1 MSKSGSSGKYRRAK
15 IRHALF
21 TLAPNRLLGG
31 RLLRRHLKNDVVVRR
46 FEVPVPRWRSDLN
59 GIRIGHLSDLHMGDL
74 MPGQRVDEINRLL
87 MGERLD
93 LVAFTG
99 DAVDLDWHGIE
110 RFFEGMSAIP
120 APLGHFLVLGNHDH
134 LDDPES
140 VIGAARAAG
149 ITVLM
154 DEVVE
159 VSRPGGS
166 SMRIGGVDWSKR
178 LQDCTER
185 IAGICDSVRV
195 EDQATSN
202 CDLLLSHNPKGF
214 IEATRQGIPL
224 TLSGHTH
231 GGQVALKGRP
241 DRNLAVAHRLSA
253 GFYEREGSAL
263 FVTTGVGSWFP
274 LRVHCPPEVVV
285 LEMRHGDWVDPTISE
300 QPLD

>member
-15 IRHALF
+15 LRHALF
-21 TLAPNRLLGG
+21 TLAPDRLLGG
-31 RLLRRHLKNDVVVRR
+31 RLLRRHLKDEVVVRR
-46 FEVPVPRWRSDLN
+46 FEVPIPRWRAELDGL
-59 GIRIGHLSDLHMGDL
+59 RIGHLSDLHMGDL
-74 MPGQRVDEINRLL
+74 MPQERVDHINQLL

-110 RFFEGMSAIP
+110 RFFAGMAAIP

-134 LDDPES
+134 LDDGEA
-140 VIGAARAAG
+140 VVRAARDAG

-154 DEVVE
+154 DEATDIE
-159 VSRPGGS
+159 VPGRGAL
-166 SMRIGGVDWSKR
+166 RIAGVDWAKR
-178 LQDCTER
+178 LQECSQR
-185 IAGICDSVRV
+185 IAEVCAPESDDADTRS
-195 EDQATSN
+195 

-214 IEATRQGIPL
+214 IEATRQAVPL

-231 GGQVALKGRP
+231 GGQVAIKGRP

-285 LEMRHGDWVDPTISE
+285 LEVRHGDWVEPVDPHSPI
-300 QPLD
+300 D

>member
-15 IRHALF
+15 LRHALF

-31 RLLRRHLKNDVVVRR
+31 RLLRRHLKNDVVVRH
-46 FEVPVPRWRSDLN
+46 FEVPIPRWRPDLD
-59 GIRIGHLSDLHMGDL
+59 GIRIGHLSDLHLGDL
-74 MPGQRVDEINRLL
+74 MPDQRVDEINRLL
-87 MGERLD
+87 MDQRLD

-110 RFFEGMSAIP
+110 RFFEGMAAIP

-134 LDDPES
+134 LDDPGS
-140 VIGAARAAG
+140 VIAAARAAG

-154 DEVVE
+154 DEIVE
-159 VSRPGGS
+159 VSLPTSGS
-166 SMRIGGVDWSKR
+166 IRIGGVDWSKR
-178 LQDCTER
+178 LQECSER
-185 IAGICDSVRV
+185 ITSICEFESGDDHTLS
-195 EDQATSN
+195 S

-214 IEATRQGIPL
+214 IEAARQRIPL

-285 LEMRHGDWVDPTISE
+285 LEMRHGPWADPAANDE
-300 QPLD
+300 

>member
-1 MSKSGSSGKYRRAK
+1 MGKSRSRGKYRRAK

-21 TLAPNRLLGG
+21 TLAPDRLLGG
-31 RLLRRHLKNDVVVRR
+31 RLLRRHLQNSILVRD
-46 FEVPVPRWRSDLN
+46 FQVPLPRWREELN
-59 GIRIGHLSDLHMGDL
+59 GIRIGHLSDLHLGDL
-74 MPGQRVDEINRLL
+74 MPEHRVDEINQLL
-87 MGERLD
+87 VDQRLD

-99 DAVDLDWHGIE
+99 DAVDLDWDGVE
-110 RFFEGMSAIP
+110 RFFEGLVKIP

-134 LDDPES
+134 LDDPDA
-140 VIGAARAAG
+140 VVAAARAVG

-154 DEVVE
+154 NEVVE
-159 VSRPGGS
+159 VTIAGS
-166 SMRIGGVDWSKR
+166 DSIRIGGVDWNKR
-178 LQDCTER
+178 LSECSESV
-185 IAGICDSVRV
+185 AGLFDAEANAPSPRPV
-195 EDQATSN
+195 

-214 IEATRQGIPL
+214 IEAVRQRIPL

-253 GFYEREGSAL
+253 GFYEEEGSAL

-285 LEMRHGDWVDPTISE
+285 LEMRHGAWVDPGHSG
-300 QPLD
+300 

>member
-1 MSKSGSSGKYRRAK
+1 MGKSSSRGKYRRAK

-21 TLAPNRLLGG
+21 TLTPNRLLGG
-31 RLLRRHLKNDVVVRR
+31 RLLRRHLKDDVVVRN
-46 FEVPVPRWRSDLN
+46 FEVSLPRWRAELDGL
-59 GIRIGHLSDLHMGDL
+59 RIGHLSDLHLGDL
-74 MPGQRVDEINRLL
+74 MPDQRVDEINQLL
-87 MGERLD
+87 VDQRLD

-99 DAVDLDWHGIE
+99 DAVDLDWNGIE
-110 RFFEGMSAIP
+110 RFFEGMVRIP
-120 APLGHFLVLGNHDH
+120 APLGHYLVLGNHDH
-134 LDDPES
+134 LDDPEA
-140 VIGAARAAG
+140 VIRAARATG
-149 ITVLM
+149 ITVLV

-159 VSRPGGS
+159 TSLPGSGS
-166 SMRIGGVDWSKR
+166 IRIGGVDWSKR
-178 LQDCTER
+178 LQECSEAVADL
-185 IAGICDSVRV
+185 AGSGASASHP
-195 EDQATSN
+195 EPS

-214 IEATRQGIPL
+214 IEATRQRIPL

-285 LEMRHGDWVDPTISE
+285 LEMRRGAWVDPASGQDSE
-300 QPLD
+300 D